1 MAPFQAM
8 VQPMAIK
15 PKTKN
20 NDLLNE
26 VEITQSRMAYKSI
39 HDIMPQNLKKPKSV
53 IISPKEKSK
62 LLQHK
67 TPTNN

>member
-1 MAPFQAM
+1 MAPLQAL

-20 NDLLNE
+20 NDLHDE

-39 HDIMPQNLKKPKSV
+39 HGIMPQLSKTQFYNLNTKGK
-53 IISPKEKSK
+53 IEIA
-62 LLQHK
+62 
-67 TPTNN
+67 TA

>member
-1 MAPFQAM
+1 MEPLQAL

-39 HDIMPQNLKKPKSV
+39 HGIMPQLSKSQVCNHKLKGE
-53 IISPKEKSK
+53 IEIA
-62 LLQHK
+62 
-67 TPTNN
+67 TA